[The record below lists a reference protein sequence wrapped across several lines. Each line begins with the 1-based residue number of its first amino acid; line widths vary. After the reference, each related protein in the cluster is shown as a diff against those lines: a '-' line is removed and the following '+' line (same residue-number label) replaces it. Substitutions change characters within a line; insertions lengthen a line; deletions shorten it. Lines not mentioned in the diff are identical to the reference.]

1 MFDIGWTE
9 MLVIAIVMIVVVGPK
24 DLPRMLRTFGKAT
37 SKMRSM
43 AGEFRKQFD
52 EALKEAELED
62 VKTLASDMRKLNPAA
77 DIRKALNPMEKAAA
91 DLKAGVDA
99 AMKPT
104 AKPDESATPAAATP
118 VPAEPL
124 KAGPDAMPGETAA
137 AVAATAPATN
147 GAAAPK
153 AAKPAAAKAAAAPKT
168 AKPAAAAPKTAAA
181 AKPAPT
187 RKATAAA
194 AKPAKAASA
203 KTSKTGGKA

>member
-1 MFDIGWTE
+1 MFEVGWTE
-9 MLVIAIVMIVVVGPK
+9 MLVIAIVMSVVVGPK

-153 AAKPAAAKAAAAPKT
+153 AAKPAAAKATAAPKT

-181 AKPAPT
+181 AKPAPA